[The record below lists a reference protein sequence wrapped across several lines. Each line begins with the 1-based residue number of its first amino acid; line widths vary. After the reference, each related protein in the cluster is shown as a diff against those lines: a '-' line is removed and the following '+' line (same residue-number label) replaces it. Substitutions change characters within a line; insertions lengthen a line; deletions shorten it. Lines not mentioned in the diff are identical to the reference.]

1 MYITNGFVYLS
12 NNQLQVV
19 VIFYHMLKD
28 FVKHL
33 NNFFNVQRMISLSIL
48 ILDMQQLHYIC

>member
-1 MYITNGFVYLS
+1 MYITNESVYFG

-33 NNFFNVQRMISLSIL
+33 NIFFNVQRMISLSLL
-48 ILDMQQLHYIC
+48 ILDMQQLHCIC